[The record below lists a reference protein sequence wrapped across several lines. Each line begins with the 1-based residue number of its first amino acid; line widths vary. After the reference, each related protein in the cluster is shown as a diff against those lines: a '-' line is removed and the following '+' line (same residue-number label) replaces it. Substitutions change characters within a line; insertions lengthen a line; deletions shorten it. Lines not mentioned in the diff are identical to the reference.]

1 MNKELITKYID
12 IVMAETW
19 GNDPGMEKYYKKTID
34 TVVEL
39 SDGSLIA
46 IDKPSIET
54 NFCFGYHDS
63 VHDCVDGFD
72 TAQNMARHARTNE
85 DYFRSENLK
94 RLDGIIKDLRAA
106 NGNVA
111 IRTAY
116 IGAPTDSKIKY
127 YSILDNFNL
136 IKYKDGLL
144 PEFSLI
150 GGEDVEKII
159 IAYEDV
165 RSRFVKR
172 LDTYLKRYGL
182 SKVRSWSYWLDA

>member
-12 IVMAETW
+12 IVMSETW
-19 GNDPGMEKYYKKTID
+19 GNDPGMEKHYKKNID

-46 IDKPSIET
+46 INKPSIET

-63 VHDCVDGFD
+63 RYDTEDFD
-72 TAQNMARHARTNE
+72 RANDMARHARTNE

-94 RLDGIIKDLRAA
+94 RLDGIIKDLRTA

-116 IGAPTDSKIKY
+116 IGAPADSKIKY

-136 IKYKDGLL
+136 IKFRDGLL
-144 PEFSLI
+144 PEFSMI
-150 GGEDVEKII
+150 DSDDVDKII
-159 IAYEDV
+159 TAYEDV